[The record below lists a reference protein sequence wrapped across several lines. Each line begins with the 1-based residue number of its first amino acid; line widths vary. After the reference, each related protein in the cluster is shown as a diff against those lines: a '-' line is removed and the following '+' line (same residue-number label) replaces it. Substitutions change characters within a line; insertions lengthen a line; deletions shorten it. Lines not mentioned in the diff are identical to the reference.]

1 MGNLNCATICKS
13 NHEENNELLT
23 ESNYIY
29 NAFETNDINSDNYN
43 NCILVSTISSTRFSL
58 TKINSLDLSRSI
70 FDKINDIRFRPDEY
84 VNDASTWN
92 CSHLIEDIVMKV
104 NKGEQR
110 LELFLWS
117 DKKYKLLI
125 NRDINLIC
133 KDKYMHE
140 EFEVSVNY
148 VDEGNVKIDDIVWK
162 MAAKI
167 YEDEKENIFDVKYKR
182 CIVNAEND
190 DKNKCINIKIVFLYK
205 D

>member
-1 MGNLNCATICKS
+1 
-13 NHEENNELLT
+13 
-23 ESNYIY
+23 
-29 NAFETNDINSDNYN
+29 
-43 NCILVSTISSTRFSL
+43 
-58 TKINSLDLSRSI
+58 
-70 FDKINDIRFRPDEY
+70 
-84 VNDASTWN
+84 
-92 CSHLIEDIVMKV
+92 LIEDIVMKV

-162 MAAKI
+162 MAAKV